1 MELARKLRILG
12 SAAAAGALLFSTAST
27 ASADQVRSDQWPLQA
42 LDAKA
47 VWKLATGKGVTV
59 AVIDD
64 GVDASH
70 PDLKGNVLQGKDF
83 IDGDSDASPADGDS
97 HGTAMAG
104 DIAGHGHGAG
114 GADGVKGLAPDAKIL
129 PLRDNGYT
137 ENGLAPSIRYAVDHG
152 ASVINIS
159 LDVDR
164 TDGDPELQAI
174 RYALQHNVVV
184 VSASGNEGK
193 SGAEAIGYPANYPG
207 VVAVGAVKSSDEIW
221 EKSNSGSNLM
231 LSAPGYRIVSTST
244 DSGGYEMGTGTSDS
258 AAYVSA
264 ACALLREKF
273 PNLTAGQLVNRL
285 TTTAGLPA
293 SAKGLKLPDEKY
305 GYGYIQPLA
314 ALQENIPAGSKNG
327 PLTMPAADPASAPQ
341 GTTAPSASSDDSG
354 GGLTTNS
361 VIALSTLAA
370 LGVLIVVGVPLLLVR
385 RARRRRAAEQMLLS
399 QQSGHGSYPPHSY
412 PGSTPY
418 QQQPPSDRYPHQ

>member
-1 MELARKLRILG
+1 MVYRAPGVPSLHPVDMALSLPREKHSHGLRRHAAVEAVRGSFDDARDAIARSCG
-12 SAAAAGALLFSTAST
+12 SAPGRRQVEELVQRAAVDVEELLPPPQARTRGTGRAAGAHLRREGHRHAARRPARGHPPQRRPARAAGRAAAGGRPAY
-27 ASADQVRSDQWPLQA
+27 
-42 LDAKA
+42 
-47 VWKLATGKGVTV
+47 VTV

-273 PNLTAGQLVNRL
+273 PNLTAGQLVNR
-285 TTTAGLPA
+285 P
-293 SAKGLKLPDEKY
+293 
-305 GYGYIQPLA
+305 
-314 ALQENIPAGSKNG
+314 
-327 PLTMPAADPASAPQ
+327 PQ
-341 GTTAPSASSDDSG
+341 RPVS
-354 GGLTTNS
+354 
-361 VIALSTLAA
+361 
-370 LGVLIVVGVPLLLVR
+370 PPR
-385 RARRRRAAEQMLLS
+385 PRA
-399 QQSGHGSYPPHSY
+399 
-412 PGSTPY
+412 
-418 QQQPPSDRYPHQ
+418 